1 MKDKKRKDI
10 KKRGTLAVRLA
21 SRIKE
26 KKIFDERDTT
36 YRRKRSHTRRNNN
49 RKQINKQN
57 IMDLESYI
65 GRYTGETRLRRLISI
80 AQGRS
85 VYGAGNNNSNLNL
98 TLIQRQHALDLAE
111 KQMIKD
117 GNVQLYRQV
126 FAGNGNN
133 NGEDTGGGGG
143 GRIFDMDLF
152 ESKFTINL
160 FLLNFF

>member
-1 MKDKKRKDI
+1 
-10 KKRGTLAVRLA
+10 
-21 SRIKE
+21 
-26 KKIFDERDTT
+26 
-36 YRRKRSHTRRNNN
+36 
-49 RKQINKQN
+49 
-57 IMDLESYI
+57 MDLESYI
-65 GRYTGETRLRRLISI
+65 GRYSGETRLRRLISI

-98 TLIQRQHALDLAE
+98 NLNLIQRQRALDLAE

-143 GRIFDMDLF
+143 RIFDMDLF
-152 ESKFTINL
+152 EGKSIFSCL
-160 FLLNFF
+160 RRR